1 MSKYQFIDTDDI
13 ETLALNPK
21 VLRNATLKDSR
32 DTKKEKKHWKRNI
45 KPNVKKK
52 KKILNKP
59 AKTFRIQLF
68 RFQTFNPW

>member
-45 KPNVKKK
+45 KPNVK
-52 KKILNKP
+52 NK
-59 AKTFRIQLF
+59 TNF
-68 RFQTFNPW
+68 